1 MLRISPAP
9 HISSKVDTKKIMW
22 SVVGALLPAFV
33 YSVHIFGGSV
43 IFITLL
49 SVISAV
55 GTEYLF
61 GRITKRKISVSD
73 GSAVVTGMLL
83 AFNISAN
90 SPWWLPVVGSA
101 FAIFVVKL
109 IFGGIGYN
117 IFNPALAGRAFL
129 MASWPR
135 IMTSS
140 WAVPVGGGTLSGL
153 PTASLD
159 GVSQATPLTLLKV
172 NPIQSIV
179 ESLNS
184 TYMLKALF
192 FGNVGGCIG
201 ETSALLLLVGVL
213 YLFIRR
219 YADWRISLGYIGAVF
234 IFSGM
239 LYYLGKTPVIPLF
252 HILSGGVMLGGL
264 FMATDP
270 VTSPVTIKGRWIFG
284 IGGGV
289 ICVLIRVWGGYP
301 EGVSYS
307 ILIMNMFVPLLDRIS
322 EKSIFGR

>member
-9 HISSKVDTKKIMW
+9 HISSKVDTRKIMW
-22 SVVGALLPAFV
+22 SVVGAMLPAFV
-33 YSVHIFGGSV
+33 YSVHIFGERV
-43 IFITLL
+43 IFLTLL

-61 GRITKRKISVSD
+61 GRIAKRKISVSD
-73 GSAVVTGMLL
+73 GSAVVTGVLL

-101 FAIFVVKL
+101 FAIFVVKQ

-135 IMTSS
+135 IMAGN
-140 WAVPVGGGTLSGL
+140 WAVPIGGSLSGL
-153 PTASLD
+153 PTPFLD

-172 NPIQSIV
+172 NSTRSIV

-201 ETSALLLLVGVL
+201 ETSAFLLLVGAL

-234 IFSGM
+234 VFSGI
-239 LYYLGKTPVIPLF
+239 LYYLGKTPVVPLF

-284 IGGGV
+284 IVGGV

>member
-22 SVVGALLPAFV
+22 SVVGALVPAFI
-33 YSVHIFGGSV
+33 YSVHIFGKRV
-43 IFITLL
+43 ILITLL

-55 GTEYLF
+55 ATEYLF
-61 GRITKRKISVSD
+61 GRITKRKITVSD
-73 GSAVVTGMLL
+73 GSAVVTGVLL
-83 AFNISAN
+83 AFNISAS
-90 SPWWLPVVGSA
+90 SPWWLPVAGSF

-135 IMTSS
+135 MMAGN
-140 WAVPVGGGTLSGL
+140 WAVPISGSLSGMA
-153 PTASLD
+153 TAALD

-172 NPIQSIV
+172 SPTQSVI

-201 ETSALLLLVGVL
+201 ETSALMLLVGVS

-219 YADWRISLGYIGAVF
+219 YADWRISFGYIGAVF
-234 IFSGM
+234 VFSAI
-239 LYYLGKTPVIPLF
+239 LYNLGKTPVIPMF
-252 HILSGGVMLGGL
+252 HVLSGGVMLGGL

>member
-9 HISSKVDTKKIMW
+9 HISSKVNTKRIMW
-22 SVVGALLPAFV
+22 SVVGALMPAFV
-33 YSVHIFGGSV
+33 YSVNIFGVRV
-43 IFITLL
+43 IFLTLL

-55 GTEYLF
+55 VTEYLF
-61 GRITKRKISVSD
+61 ERIAKRKISISD
-73 GSAVVTGMLL
+73 GSAVLTGVLL

-90 SPWWLPVVGSA
+90 APWWIPVVGSA
-101 FAIFVVKL
+101 FSIFVVKQ

-129 MASWPR
+129 LASWPR
-135 IMTSS
+135 IMAGN
-140 WAVPVGGGTLSGL
+140 WAVPISGSLSGL
-153 PTASLD
+153 ATEALD

-172 NPIQSIV
+172 NPTQSVV
-179 ESLNS
+179 EAFNS

-192 FGNVGGCIG
+192 LGNVGGCIG
-201 ETSALLLLVGVL
+201 ETSALLLLIGVS

-219 YADWRISLGYIGAVF
+219 YADWRISFGYIGSVLA
-234 IFSGM
+234 FSAI

-270 VTSPVTIKGRWIFG
+270 VTSPVTLKGRWIFG
-284 IGGGV
+284 IGGGL

-322 EKSIFGR
+322 EESIFGR

>member
-1 MLRISPAP
+1 MLHVSPAP
-9 HISSKVDTKKIMW
+9 HISSKVNTRKIMW

-33 YSVHIFGGSV
+33 YAVHIFGERV
-43 IFITLL
+43 ILLTLL
-49 SVISAV
+49 SVVSAV
-55 GTEYLF
+55 GMEYLF
-61 GRITKRKISVSD
+61 GRIAKRKITISD

-83 AFNISAN
+83 AFNISSS

-135 IMTSS
+135 IMASS
-140 WAVPVGGGTLSGL
+140 WAVPIGGSLSGL
-153 PTASLD
+153 PTEALD
-159 GVSQATPLTLLKV
+159 GISQATPLTLLKV
-172 NPIQSIV
+172 NPARLIA
-179 ESLNS
+179 EALNS
-184 TYMLKALF
+184 TYMLKSLF

-201 ETSALLLLVGVL
+201 ETSALLLLVGAL

-219 YADWRISLGYIGAVF
+219 YADWKISLGYIGSVF
-234 IFSGM
+234 GFSGI
-239 LYYLGKTPVIPLF
+239 LYYLGKTPAMPIF

-284 IGGGV
+284 IGGGL

>member
-1 MLRISPAP
+1 MMLRISPAP
-9 HISSKVDTKKIMW
+9 HISSKVNTKKIMW
-22 SVVGALLPAFV
+22 SVVGALVPAFV
-33 YSVHIFGGSV
+33 YSVHIFGGRV
-43 IFITLL
+43 LLLTLL
-49 SVISAV
+49 SVVSAV

-61 GRITKRKISVSD
+61 ERIAKRKISISD
-73 GSAVVTGMLL
+73 GSAVLTGVLL

-90 SPWWLPVVGSA
+90 SPWWIPVVGSA
-101 FAIFVVKL
+101 FAIFVVKQ

-129 MASWPR
+129 LASWPR
-135 IMTSS
+135 IMAGN
-140 WAVPVGGGTLSGL
+140 WVAPIGGSLSGL
-153 PTASLD
+153 ATEALD

-172 NPIQSIV
+172 NPTHSIV
-179 ESLNS
+179 ETFNS

-219 YADWRISLGYIGAVF
+219 YADWRISFGYIGAVF
-234 IFSGM
+234 AFSGI

-270 VTSPVTIKGRWIFG
+270 VTSPVTVKGRWIFG

>member
-1 MLRISPAP
+1 MMLRISPAP
-9 HISSKVDTKKIMW
+9 HISSKVDTRKIMW
-22 SVVGALLPAFV
+22 SVVGALLPALV
-33 YSVHIFGGSV
+33 YAVNIFGVRV
-43 IFITLL
+43 IFLTLL
-49 SVISAV
+49 SVISAL

-61 GRITKRKISVSD
+61 ERIAKRKISISD
-73 GSAVVTGMLL
+73 GSAVLTGVLL

-90 SPWWLPVVGSA
+90 SPWWIPVVGSA
-101 FAIFVVKL
+101 FAIFVVKQ

-129 MASWPR
+129 LASWPR
-135 IMTSS
+135 IMAGN
-140 WAVPVGGGTLSGL
+140 WAVPISGTLSGL
-153 PTASLD
+153 VTEALD

-172 NPIQSIV
+172 NPTHSIV
-179 ESLNS
+179 DSLNS

-201 ETSALLLLVGVL
+201 ETSALLLLVGVS

-219 YADWRISLGYIGAVF
+219 YADWRISLGYIGSVF
-234 IFSGM
+234 VFSGI

-270 VTSPVTIKGRWIFG
+270 VTSPVTIKGRWVFG